1 MPKETQTF
9 KQNAI
14 RPPEPIYLTA
24 DEITPKLFA
33 GMRYVWICGYDSANY
48 GCSYYYEFYHINLNI
63 YLVDAT
69 DKKMMS
75 KLRKVFP
82 VIDTWQDNT
91 LLKNTPWKV
100 FTPDACLCIYVHKD
114 IFSNMTPKQ
123 RKNDHIPMN
132 DEAWSII
139 CRLNRKEASFMYGAI
154 LGDIIG
160 SPYEFDK
167 GDKTKDFFLFSHKSK
182 FTDDTVMTVA
192 VADALMYAGSD
203 ADKEKVC
210 SAVISSM
217 RHWGKKYPRA
227 GYGGKFRE
235 WLKDDN
241 PIAYGSF
248 GNGSAMRVSAAGW
261 LYNSIERTREIAR
274 WTAEVTHNHIE
285 GVKGA
290 ESVASAIY
298 LARMGESKSFIKNYI
313 EKEFGY
319 NLSRSLD
326 EIRPTYH
333 MDETCQGSVPEAI
346 IAFLESTDFEDA
358 VRNAVSIGGD
368 TDTIAC
374 IAGSIAEAYYGI
386 ETKYIEKCQH
396 YILDEM
402 HNVIRK
408 FNKLI
413 KRDAYGDET
422 VIEAAIRRFTRN
434 ASSDDAEVREAI
446 LSRLKNN
453 GDLLLS
459 QGAVKFLNDY
469 IENKDSAKIISIPA
483 FTSLKEFTDWFV
495 DLDADD
501 WEGEDDTENL
511 IVAHVSIREILEY
524 ISNASD
530 KDDYIKLNQ
539 GAFYITPSMAKEIL
553 EEFSA

>member
-1 MPKETQTF
+1 MPRETKTF
-9 KQNAI
+9 KQDI
-14 RPPEPIYLTA
+14 IHPPEPIYLTA

-33 GMRYVWICGYDSANY
+33 GMRYVWICGYNAANY
-48 GCSYYYEFYHINLNI
+48 GGSYYYEFYHINRNI

-69 DKKMMS
+69 NKGMMS

-82 VIDTWQDNT
+82 VIDAWQDNT

-167 GDKTKDFFLFSHKSK
+167 GDKTKNFFLFSHKSK

-217 RHWGKKYPRA
+217 QHWGRKYPRA

-248 GNGSAMRVSAAGW
+248 GNGSAMRVSAAG
-261 LYNSIERTREIAR
+261 
-274 WTAEVTHNHIE
+274 
-285 GVKGA
+285 
-290 ESVASAIY
+290 
-298 LARMGESKSFIKNYI
+298 
-313 EKEFGY
+313 
-319 NLSRSLD
+319 
-326 EIRPTYH
+326 
-333 MDETCQGSVPEAI
+333 
-346 IAFLESTDFEDA
+346 
-358 VRNAVSIGGD
+358 
-368 TDTIAC
+368 
-374 IAGSIAEAYYGI
+374 
-386 ETKYIEKCQH
+386 
-396 YILDEM
+396 
-402 HNVIRK
+402 
-408 FNKLI
+408 
-413 KRDAYGDET
+413 
-422 VIEAAIRRFTRN
+422 
-434 ASSDDAEVREAI
+434 
-446 LSRLKNN
+446 
-453 GDLLLS
+453 
-459 QGAVKFLNDY
+459 
-469 IENKDSAKIISIPA
+469 
-483 FTSLKEFTDWFV
+483 
-495 DLDADD
+495 
-501 WEGEDDTENL
+501 
-511 IVAHVSIREILEY
+511 
-524 ISNASD
+524 
-530 KDDYIKLNQ
+530 
-539 GAFYITPSMAKEIL
+539 
-553 EEFSA
+553 